1 MTSNNIL
8 SYFLILFMILGVS
21 SCKDDTPTISE
32 CIKCNEYE
40 VGDTFSL
47 DGVTYTVADR
57 EMLDKALLDG
67 KDLTK
72 YCTSKVTDM
81 DGMFER
87 TPFNQ
92 DIGNWDV
99 SKVTDMNYMF
109 FGANAF
115 NQNIGNWDVSKV
127 TDMNYMFFGANA
139 FNQNI
144 GNWDVSSVIGT

>member
-1 MTSNNIL
+1 
-8 SYFLILFMILGVS
+8 MILGVS

-115 NQNIGNWDVSKV
+115 NQNIGNWDVS
-127 TDMNYMFFGANA
+127 
-139 FNQNI
+139 
-144 GNWDVSSVIGT
+144 SVIGT

>member
-99 SKVTDMNYMF
+99 SSVTGMYAM
-109 FGANAF
+109 F
-115 NQNIGNWDVSKV
+115 NQGHSFNQDIGNWDVSGV
-127 TDMNYMFFGANA
+127 TGMYAM
-139 FNQNI
+139 FNQGHSFNQDI
-144 GNWDVSSVIGT
+144 GN